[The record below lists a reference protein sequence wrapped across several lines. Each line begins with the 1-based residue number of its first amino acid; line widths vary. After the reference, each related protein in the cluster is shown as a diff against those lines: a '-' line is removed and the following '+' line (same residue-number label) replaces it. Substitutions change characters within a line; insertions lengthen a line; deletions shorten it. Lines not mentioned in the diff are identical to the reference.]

1 MFFKFVCPTYMLA
14 NNYQAGIN
22 TLYEGAPHMLKH
34 DMLATGLLGVVAQA
48 AFNAAFL
55 LISFVAP
62 VFISIEKIYIKLKDL

>member
-1 MFFKFVCPTYMLA
+1 
-14 NNYQAGIN
+14 
-22 TLYEGAPHMLKH
+22 MLKH

>member
-1 MFFKFVCPTYMLA
+1 MLA

-48 AFNAAFL
+48 AFECGF
-55 LISFVAP
+55 
-62 VFISIEKIYIKLKDL
+62 FIDQFYSSCFYFYGKNL